1 MLLKLDEH
9 LQRSWHNRDVFELVQ
24 QIEGKVYKEKDNRR
38 VIRFES
44 TGRPLFLKI
53 HRGVGW
59 GEIFKN
65 LLHLRLPVIGATNE
79 WRAVNYLQALG
90 INTMTAVGF
99 GKKGLN
105 PADQLSFLI
114 TEELRDTIT
123 LEQFCGAWAQ
133 QRPPFKLRQS
143 ILKELARIARVMHK
157 GGVNHRDFYLCHFLM
172 AKSGFGNAKQQPPK
186 IFLVDLHR
194 AQIRN
199 KVPLRWRVKD
209 IGSLYFSALDIGLS
223 KRDIF
228 RFIRL
233 YADQPLRQSLSGE
246 LRFWRLAQQR
256 AIKLYRKAHGC
267 EPMLPIRIG
276 SP

>member
-9 LQRSWHNRDVFELVQ
+9 LQRSWHNQDVFELVQ
-24 QIEGKVYKEKDNRR
+24 GIEGKVYKEKDNRR
-38 VIRFES
+38 VIRFDN

-59 GEIFKN
+59 REIFKN

-99 GKKGLN
+99 GKRGIN

-114 TEELRDTIT
+114 TEELSDTVT
-123 LEQFCGAWAQ
+123 LEQFCGDWAK
-133 QRPPFKLRQS
+133 QRPPFKLRQA
-143 ILKELARIARVMHK
+143 ILNELARIARVMHR

-172 AKSGFGNAKQQPPK
+172 AKSSSEPSSHPTPE
-186 IFLVDLHR
+186 IYLVDLHR

-199 KVPLRWRVKD
+199 KVPLRWQVKD

-223 KRDIF
+223 KMDIF

-233 YADQPLRQSLSGE
+233 YADQPLRQSLSRD
-246 LRFWRLAQQR
+246 LKFWHLVQQR
-256 AIKLYRKAHGC
+256 ALKLYRKAHGC
-267 EPMLPIRIG
+267 DPTLPMRIG
-276 SP
+276 SA